1 MAFLYKKLYKK
12 LKKFFEKLP
21 IHRLSE
27 SLYRCKEVKLVSHNS
42 INSLIIKTAHRDN
55 EAFEQLYI
63 EMKKPVYYY
72 ALRFCGNHDIAE
84 DVMQDTFITIWSK
97 SSTFLPSGSGRAWI
111 LSIAKNKTLDIMKKN
126 QRECSLEEIEMEY
139 SDDNQLLNA
148 FDEKTILG
156 ELLRSLNSR
165 ESDIVVLR
173 HVVGLNLT
181 EIAKEKNIKKGTVFW
196 LYNSA
201 IKKLRKAYERI
212 EHNEKENR
220 KGT

>member
-1 MAFLYKKLYKK
+1 M
-12 LKKFFEKLP
+12 
-21 IHRLSE
+21 S
-27 SLYRCKEVKLVSHNS
+27 NS
-42 INSLIIKTAHRDN
+42 INSLIMKTAHRDN
-55 EAFEQLYI
+55 EAFEKLYI

-97 SSTFLPSGSGRAWI
+97 SSTFIPNGSGRAWV
-111 LSIAKNKTLDIMKKN
+111 LSIAKNKALDYLKKN
-126 QRECSLEEIEMEY
+126 QRIYSLEEVGADL

-148 FDEKTILG
+148 FEKESLLG
-156 ELLRSLNSR
+156 EILRSLNER
-165 ESDIVVLR
+165 ERDIVVLR
-173 HVVGLNLT
+173 HIVGLNLT

-196 LYNSA
+196 LYNGA

-212 EHNEKENR
+212 ERNEKENH